1 MRTMACSRT
10 ETPSMCHDPHIDH
23 TALCTEYHIRL
34 ILSHIYSLILTVSP
48 MYANAC
54 LFSNLFRYHHSCPS
68 PSLSSHPLIRALHC
82 DAKRS
87 SSTLPVLHY
96 STVRSQPP
104 PFPDPDARSSAAAAQ
119 TEIPSPPFLPS
130 PCVSDFSP

>member
-1 MRTMACSRT
+1 
-10 ETPSMCHDPHIDH
+10 
-23 TALCTEYHIRL
+23 
-34 ILSHIYSLILTVSP
+34 

-68 PSLSSHPLIRALHC
+68 PSLSSHPLISQRFIVTQSVAV
-82 DAKRS
+82 
-87 SSTLPVLHY
+87 VLFPY
-96 STVRSQPP
+96 STTVQYAASPP